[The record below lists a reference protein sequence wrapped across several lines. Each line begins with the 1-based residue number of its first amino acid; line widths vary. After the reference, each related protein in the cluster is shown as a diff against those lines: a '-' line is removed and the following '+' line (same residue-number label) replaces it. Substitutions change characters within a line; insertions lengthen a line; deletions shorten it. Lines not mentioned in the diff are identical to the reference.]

1 MENASK
7 ALIIAGAIL
16 ISILIVG
23 LGVIIYNKVSGIA
36 QSGTLSEHEISAHN
50 SPIEQQFGDHV
61 SGTNVKSLLSKVNSN
76 NRTAMTN
83 DEKIGNLIYV
93 QFDGTVITNK
103 DSGTVDTS
111 GIKTGR
117 TYTVDYSDTE
127 AFSDTDSYG
136 DAYWANGYIKSIKIT
151 TNEK

>member
-36 QSGTLSEHEISAHN
+36 QSGTLSEQEISAHN

-93 QFDGTVITNK
+93 QLDGSDITDGT
-103 DSGTVDTS
+103 SGTVDTS

-117 TYTVDYSDTE
+117 TYTVAIAGSGYSDE
-127 AFSDTDSYG
+127 DKYG
-136 DAYWANGYIKSIKIT
+136 TSYWANGYIKSITIT
-151 TNEK
+151 VNKD